1 MDHMMPGMDG
11 IEATARIREIG
22 TEYAKNIPVIAL
34 TANAI
39 VGNEGMFLS
48 KGFQA
53 FLSKPIDLPRLDE
66 AIRRWVRDKS
76 KENVIADDSPQ
87 SEHQKEGISIFRGIE
102 ISGLNIEKGV
112 ERFSGDEEAY
122 LQVLHS
128 YATHTNKLLDS
139 IEKISVAGLA
149 EYATIIHG
157 IKGSSRGIFADM
169 IGDAAE
175 ELENAAKNGD
185 YDLVESNNKAFHGS
199 VQKFIKDLEK
209 MFSNMDAKN
218 PKSLKDKPDAELL
231 SKLLAACKSFDAD
244 GVDEVIAEI
253 DKYQYDLD
261 GGLVSWLC
269 ENVKLSNFKQIIQ
282 RLSALDS

>member
-1 MDHMMPGMDG
+1 V
-11 IEATARIREIG
+11 IRH
-22 TEYAKNIPVIAL
+22 
-34 TANAI
+34 
-39 VGNEGMFLS
+39 
-48 KGFQA
+48 
-53 FLSKPIDLPRLDE
+53 
-66 AIRRWVRDKS
+66 WVRDKS
-76 KENVIADDSPQ
+76 KENTIADDSLRM
-87 SEHQKEGISIFRGIE
+87 EHQKEGISVFRGVE

-112 ERFSGDEEAY
+112 ERFNGDEESY

-128 YATHTNKLLDS
+128 YATHTDKLLDS
-139 IEKISVAGLA
+139 IKKVSIAGLA

-175 ELENAAKNGD
+175 ELENAARNGD
-185 YDLVESNNKAFHGS
+185 YDLVESNNPAFHDS

-209 MFSNMDAKN
+209 MFSSVDAKN
-218 PKSLKDKPDAELL
+218 HKPLKDKPDAKLL

-244 GVDEVIAEI
+244 EVDEVIAEI